1 MKRNQQY
8 LGGRWERMEG
18 TEFKEERGKSFEGH
32 GLGRIHYLD
41 CGDDL
46 TAVHMCQ
53 NVANYTFQIYEVHYM
68 SNVT

>member
-1 MKRNQQY
+1 
-8 LGGRWERMEG
+8 MEG

-41 CGDDL
+41 RGDDL
-46 TAVHMCQ
+46 TGVHMCQ

-68 SNVT
+68 SHVT